1 MVDEI
6 SNLGFVGKKS
16 QVEKLFKGYKNGEFC
31 LMVPDM
37 VTLREEGILLG
48 EVDMLEE
55 MNLHEAMIEQ

>member
-1 MVDEI
+1 M
-6 SNLGFVGKKS
+6 
-16 QVEKLFKGYKNGEFC
+16 EKLFKGYKNGEFC

-55 MNLHEAMIEQ
+55 MNLHEAMIE

>member
-6 SNLGFVGKKS
+6 SSLGFVGKKF
-16 QVEKLFKGYKNGEFC
+16 QIEKMFKGYKNGEFC

-37 VTLREEGILLG
+37 VTLREEGSFLE

-55 MNLHEAMIEQ
+55 INLHEAMVEQ

>member
-6 SNLGFVGKKS
+6 SNLGFVGKKN
-16 QVEKLFKGYKNGEFC
+16 QVEKMFKGYKNGEFC

-55 MNLHEAMIEQ
+55 MNLYGGMVEQ